1 MIQVSGRKAAFIR
14 VVAGPV
20 MAGVVLSLGACGSSD
35 ESVAPKSMEEVKQEA
50 AKLERPRSGQYKQ
63 TVEVQELEVPGM
75 PKEAADQ
82 MKAMMQ
88 KAQVREFCL
97 TPEDAEKGYRDMFN
111 DVGKQDEQCTYTRFN
126 VDGGKLDAQMDC
138 KAALGGTGV
147 IKLNGSVSES
157 GSDVTMTMNATGG
170 QAPMGTMNMKMHMTT
185 QRMGDCPS

>member
-1 MIQVSGRKAAFIR
+1 MKQISGRKAAFICAM
-14 VVAGPV
+14 AGPA
-20 MAGVVLSLGACGSSD
+20 MAGMVLSLSACGSND
-35 ESVAPKSMEEVKQEA
+35 EPAAPKSMEEVKQEA
-50 AKLERPRSGQYKQ
+50 AKLERPQPGQYKQ

-88 KAQVREFCL
+88 TAQVREFCL
-97 TPEDAEKGYRDMFN
+97 TPADAEKGYRDMFN
-111 DVGKQDEQCTYTRFN
+111 DVGKQGEQCTYTRFDVN
-126 VDGGKLDAQMDC
+126 GGKLDAQMDC
-138 KAALGGTGV
+138 KAAQGGTGV